1 MPDERL
7 AFRNGNRV
15 KSLYHCVRN
24 STTLE
29 LIPDLV
35 KQIIRDEMWREHF
48 HEPTQKTY
56 RCQSFQEFI
65 EVAPPQG
72 VGVSIETLWHL
83 CRDDQEAQ
91 DLIDQATQGTRGGNN
106 NPLGLGGKTGKRNIV
121 KLDNIQ
127 LDNKKK
133 APTGTSKQAG
143 LRRLRKHIE
152 NNAEINA
159 LYNMVIEGR
168 MSVNRAL
175 IKAGLRSKNLI
186 IPSDIQKAA
195 KALKRHFT
203 AEEIQDLVFYLQG
216 E

>member
-1 MPDERL
+1 MSDERL
-7 AFRNGNRV
+7 AFRNGNRI

-65 EVAPPQG
+65 EIAPPQG

-91 DLIDQATQGTRGGNN
+91 DLIDQATQRRRGAPEGSQNAKKN
-106 NPLGLGGKTGKRNIV
+106 RELNLY
-121 KLDNIQ
+121 NIQ
-127 LDNKKK
+127 DKNK

-143 LRRLRKHIE
+143 LRKLRSYAKD
-152 NNAEINA
+152 NAEINE

-175 IKAGLRSKNLI
+175 IKANLRAKNLI